1 MITGTQGSVIPSSYT
16 VVMKENSSMFEIV
29 SIYSESSTVMLI
41 AVRWQP
47 LTVQQMILMY
57 SSAVMIDD
65 VKRILL
71 FTTSGYIMME
81 LIWYIGI
88 VWQKQQY
95 NGAVINT
102 LTCACACMDKWCMTL
117 SIFSDVSTIKSG
129 LH

>member
-1 MITGTQGSVIPSSYT
+1 MIRGTQGSVIPSSYT

-65 VKRILL
+65 VKEFYSSQLQAISRW
-71 FTTSGYIMME
+71 S
-81 LIWYIGI
+81 WYG
-88 VWQKQQY
+88 
-95 NGAVINT
+95 
-102 LTCACACMDKWCMTL
+102 M
-117 SIFSDVSTIKSG
+117 
-129 LH
+129 